1 MPVNDAALYVGLD
14 KLLDALFTGVED
26 GLSDEATQ
34 AEAEMYATFAHG
46 DITGATRAS
55 YRAFV
60 IGGTHTGASEAAS
73 GYAAAQA
80 AISGAIVSHGGAA
93 LSQDSGISLSQDERG
108 VLLTSYTDY
117 QDKLETEKAA
127 QKAVLGPTLQ
137 SHAQGFTAAAA
148 KGSRSKLGS

>member
-1 MPVNDAALYVGLD
+1 MIRIDDTGLL
-14 KLLDALFTGVED
+14 KGLDALLLHIPAQAEK
-26 GLSDEATQ
+26 GLARQASV
-34 AEAEMYATFAHG
+34 AEAEMQGTSAHG

-60 IGGTHTGASEAAS
+60 IGGSHTGASEATS

-80 AISGAIVSHGGAA
+80 AIGSSIVSHGGAA
-93 LSQDSGISLSQDERG
+93 LSQDSGVSLSPDERG

-117 QDKLETEKAA
+117 QDALEVDNAG

-137 SHAQGFTAAAA
+137 QNALAFTQAVADE
-148 KGSRSKLGS
+148 GL